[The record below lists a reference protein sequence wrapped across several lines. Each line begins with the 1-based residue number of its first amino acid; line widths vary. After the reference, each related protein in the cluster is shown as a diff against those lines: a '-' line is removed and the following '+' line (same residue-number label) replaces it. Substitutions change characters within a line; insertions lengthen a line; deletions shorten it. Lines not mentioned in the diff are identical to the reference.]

1 MVKITFIEA
10 SGSEHVVD
18 GKLGNSLMETAIH
31 NGIRGLLAE
40 CGGAC
45 SCATCHLYI
54 DAQWVSAGGR
64 AHRVREEKLGNGGDR
79 AACSRLAPHQVVR
92 GAFFGLLGCRP
103 SRPMWDKRAIAR
115 ECRPAPGHPL
125 PA

>member
-1 MVKITFIEA
+1 MVEITFIEA
-10 SGSEHVVD
+10 NGSEHVVD

-54 DAQWVSAGGR
+54 DAQWVSAVGEASGIEQDMLEM
-64 AHRVREEKLGNGGDR
+64 VVDR
-79 AACSRLAPHQVVR
+79 AACSRLACQVMVRADYDGLVVR
-92 GAFFGLLGCRP
+92 IPQSQVGY
-103 SRPMWDKRAIAR
+103 
-115 ECRPAPGHPL
+115 
-125 PA
+125 